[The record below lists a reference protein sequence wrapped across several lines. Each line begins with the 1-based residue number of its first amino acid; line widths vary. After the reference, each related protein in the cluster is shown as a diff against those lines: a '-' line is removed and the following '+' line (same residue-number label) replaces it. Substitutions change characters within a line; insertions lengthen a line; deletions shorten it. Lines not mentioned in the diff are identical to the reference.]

1 MIIKYHEYYRIITG
15 EFLHANILHIL
26 LNMYSLYIIGSQ
38 MESFQGK
45 LKFVFTYLFSVVTA
59 SMLSALL
66 NTGTSVGASGAIFG
80 LMGSMLVFGYYY
92 RVYLGGVMKSQIIPL
107 ILVNLLIG
115 FTSGGLIDNFAH
127 IGGLIGGILITVG
140 VGVKYKS
147 STFERVNG
155 FIVSILY
162 VVAMIV
168 MALTLVKF

>member
-1 MIIKYHEYYRIITG
+1 
-15 EFLHANILHIL
+15 
-26 LNMYSLYIIGSQ
+26 MYSLYIIGSQ

-45 LKFVFTYLFSVVTA
+45 LKYVVTYLFSLITA

-115 FTSGGLIDNFAH
+115 FTSG
-127 IGGLIGGILITVG
+127 V
-140 VGVKYKS
+140 
-147 STFERVNG
+147 
-155 FIVSILY
+155 
-162 VVAMIV
+162 
-168 MALTLVKF
+168 